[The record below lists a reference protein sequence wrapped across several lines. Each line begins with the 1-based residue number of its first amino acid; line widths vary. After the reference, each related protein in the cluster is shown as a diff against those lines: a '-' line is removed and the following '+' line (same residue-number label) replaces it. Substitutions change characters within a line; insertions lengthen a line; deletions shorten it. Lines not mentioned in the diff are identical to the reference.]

1 MVQKKKSDEQDVLVV
16 RDEKTGEISVVA
28 GLSRDGTPKRAPA
41 KAENTSDFLRFDRN
55 SDLMDSFFRN
65 FFRQCKEPSRFG
77 FYRIAADQAENLLG
91 VMKELLKDPE
101 ANKEILSAHKVDT
114 SNYEKEA
121 KQSEGQAK
129 ETASSDDASKT
140 QANTEKENVSSEQT
154 NEKENDME
162 QKPEQTVNEQQTEQ
176 TATEQQAQTAP
187 GVKQNLISGNDVNL
201 QELGA
206 KYGIDFNSMNE
217 KDMKALLNY
226 GKTGLVIVKPTFGG
240 EQIEIQARLSFRK
253 DDNDQ
258 LQLVPHFVRNEPK
271 LDVAYK
277 GYTFTPEDKKNL
289 LQNGNLGKVVD
300 FPDKNTGELRPH
312 FISIDRL
319 TNEIVDIPTNKVRI
333 PDTIGKTPITKDDK
347 RVLYSGLPLRKEI
360 ELANGRKFTPLLQ
373 VNVEQ
378 RGVEFVPGS
387 TRQAQGQKQNGDKK
401 QTADKQEQK
410 AEGDA
415 GGQKKQQDPNHWL
428 NEDGTIRRL
437 NTYFKK
443 ELTEQ
448 QKDDYVAGKTIEIK
462 EVPNK
467 NGSGTYTAY
476 VKFDFDK
483 MQPRSYRNNP
493 DLKQAKEQI
502 PTNENKVQVAVN
514 EQGKTHEATK
524 HTKEPLSPG
533 QSAPKNEKQQKE
545 QNAEEQKPKRKARS
559 VKM

>member
-1 MVQKKKSDEQDVLVV
+1 MGQKKKSDEQDVLVV

-65 FFRQCKEPSRFG
+65 FYRQCKEPSRFG
-77 FYRIAADQAENLLG
+77 FYRIAADQVENLLG

-162 QKPEQTVNEQQTEQ
+162 QKPEQ

-347 RVLYSGLPLRKEI
+347 RVLYSGIPLRKEI

-502 PTNENKVQVAVN
+502 PTNENKVQFAVN

-545 QNAEEQKPKRKARS
+545 QNAKEQKPKRKARS

>member
-77 FYRIAADQAENLLG
+77 FYRIAADQVENLLG

-162 QKPEQTVNEQQTEQ
+162 QKPEQTA
-176 TATEQQAQTAP
+176 TAQQAQTAP

-347 RVLYSGLPLRKEI
+347 RVLYSGIPLRKEI

-545 QNAEEQKPKRKARS
+545 QNGEEQKPKRKARS

>member
-41 KAENTSDFLRFDRN
+41 KAENTPDFLRFDRN

-77 FYRIAADQAENLLG
+77 FYRIAADQVVNLLG

-162 QKPEQTVNEQQTEQ
+162 QKPEQ

-347 RVLYSGLPLRKEI
+347 RVLYSGIPLRKEI

-378 RGVEFVPGS
+378 HGVEFVPGS

>member
-77 FYRIAADQAENLLG
+77 FYRIAADQVENLLG

-140 QANTEKENVSSEQT
+140 QANPEKENVSSEQT
-154 NEKENDME
+154 NEKKNDME
-162 QKPEQTVNEQQTEQ
+162 QKPEQ

-253 DDNDQ
+253 DDNDK

-347 RVLYSGLPLRKEI
+347 RVLYSGIPLRKEI

-502 PTNENKVQVAVN
+502 PTNENKTQVAVN

-524 HTKEPLSPG
+524 HTKDPLSPG

>member
-28 GLSRDGTPKRAPA
+28 GLSRDGTPKRVPA
-41 KAENTSDFLRFDRN
+41 KAENTPDFLRFDRN

-65 FFRQCKEPSRFG
+65 FYRQCKEPSRFG
-77 FYRIAADQAENLLG
+77 FYRIAADQVENLLG

-154 NEKENDME
+154 NEKKNDME
-162 QKPEQTVNEQQTEQ
+162 QKPEQT
-176 TATEQQAQTAP
+176 ATEQQTPTAP

-226 GKTGLVIVKPTFGG
+226 GKTGLVIVKPIFGG

-253 DDNDQ
+253 DDNDK

-347 RVLYSGLPLRKEI
+347 RVLYSGIPLRKEI

-493 DLKQAKEQI
+493 DLKQAKKQI

-524 HTKEPLSPG
+524 HTKNPLSPG

-545 QNAEEQKPKRKARS
+545 QNAEAQKPKRKARS

>member
-41 KAENTSDFLRFDRN
+41 KAENTPDFLRFDRN

-77 FYRIAADQAENLLG
+77 FYRIAADQVENLLG

-162 QKPEQTVNEQQTEQ
+162 QKPEQ

-347 RVLYSGLPLRKEI
+347 RVLYSGIPLRKEI

-467 NGSGTYTAY
+467 NGNGTYTAY

-493 DLKQAKEQI
+493 DIKQAKEQI

>member
-65 FFRQCKEPSRFG
+65 FYRQCKEPSRFG
-77 FYRIAADQAENLLG
+77 FYRIAADQVGNLLG

-140 QANTEKENVSSEQT
+140 QANTEKENVPSEQT

-162 QKPEQTVNEQQTEQ
+162 QKPEQ

-206 KYGIDFNSMNE
+206 KYGIEFNSMNE

-347 RVLYSGLPLRKEI
+347 RVLYSGIPLRKEI

-524 HTKEPLSPG
+524 HTKDPLSPG

>member
-65 FFRQCKEPSRFG
+65 FYRQCKEPSRFG
-77 FYRIAADQAENLLG
+77 FYRIAADQVENLLG

-162 QKPEQTVNEQQTEQ
+162 QKPEQ

-347 RVLYSGLPLRKEI
+347 RVLYSGIPLRKEI

-493 DLKQAKEQI
+493 DIKQAKEQI
-502 PTNENKVQVAVN
+502 RTNENKGQVAVN

-524 HTKEPLSPG
+524 HTKDPLSPG

-545 QNAEEQKPKRKARS
+545 QNAEGQKPKRKARS

>member
-28 GLSRDGTPKRAPA
+28 GLSRDGTPKRVPA
-41 KAENTSDFLRFDRN
+41 KAENTPDFLRFDRN

-77 FYRIAADQAENLLG
+77 FYRIAADQVENLLG

-162 QKPEQTVNEQQTEQ
+162 KKPEQ

-206 KYGIDFNSMNE
+206 KYGIDFNNMNE

-258 LQLVPHFVRNEPK
+258 LQLVSHFVRNEPK

-347 RVLYSGLPLRKEI
+347 RVLYSGIPLRKEI

-387 TRQAQGQKQNGDKK
+387 TREAQGQKQNGDKK

>member
-77 FYRIAADQAENLLG
+77 FYRIAADQVENLLG

-129 ETASSDDASKT
+129 ETSSSDDASKT

-162 QKPEQTVNEQQTEQ
+162 QKPEQ

-347 RVLYSGLPLRKEI
+347 RVLYSGIPLRKEI

>member
-41 KAENTSDFLRFDRN
+41 KAENTPDFLRFDRN

-77 FYRIAADQAENLLG
+77 FYRIAADQVENLLG

-154 NEKENDME
+154 NEKKNDME
-162 QKPEQTVNEQQTEQ
+162 QKPEQ
-176 TATEQQAQTAP
+176 TATEQQAQTAS
-187 GVKQNLISGNDVNL
+187 GVKQNLINGNDVNL

-300 FPDKNTGELRPH
+300 FPDKKTGELRPH

-347 RVLYSGLPLRKEI
+347 RVLYSGIPLRKEI

-462 EVPNK
+462 DVPNK

-524 HTKEPLSPG
+524 HTKDPLSPG

>member
-41 KAENTSDFLRFDRN
+41 KSENTSDFLRFDRN

-77 FYRIAADQAENLLG
+77 FYRIAADQVENLLG

-162 QKPEQTVNEQQTEQ
+162 QKPEQ

-347 RVLYSGLPLRKEI
+347 RVLYSGIPLRKEI

-373 VNVEQ
+373 VNMEQ

-387 TRQAQGQKQNGDKK
+387 TRQAQGQKQNGAKK

-524 HTKEPLSPG
+524 HTKDPLSPG

>member
-1 MVQKKKSDEQDVLVV
+1 MGQKKKSDEQDVLVV

-77 FYRIAADQAENLLG
+77 FYRIAADQVENLLG

-162 QKPEQTVNEQQTEQ
+162 QKPEQ

-347 RVLYSGLPLRKEI
+347 RVLYSGIPLRKEI

-410 AEGDA
+410 AEGDV

-514 EQGKTHEATK
+514 EQGKTNEATK
-524 HTKEPLSPG
+524 HTKEPLKPG

-545 QNAEEQKPKRKARS
+545 QTAEAQKPKRKARS

>member
-1 MVQKKKSDEQDVLVV
+1 MVKKKKSDEQDVLVV

-65 FFRQCKEPSRFG
+65 FFRQCKKPSRFG
-77 FYRIAADQAENLLG
+77 FYRIAADQVENLLG

-162 QKPEQTVNEQQTEQ
+162 QKPEQ

-347 RVLYSGLPLRKEI
+347 RVLYSGIPLRKEI

-410 AEGDA
+410 AEGDT

-524 HTKEPLSPG
+524 HTKDPLSPG
-533 QSAPKNEKQQKE
+533 QSAPKNDKQQKE

>member
-162 QKPEQTVNEQQTEQ
+162 QKPEQ

-347 RVLYSGLPLRKEI
+347 RVLYSGIPLRKEI

-437 NTYFKK
+437 HTYFKK

>member
-1 MVQKKKSDEQDVLVV
+1 MVQKKKSDEHDVLVV

-41 KAENTSDFLRFDRN
+41 KAENTPDFLRFDRN

-77 FYRIAADQAENLLG
+77 FYRIAADQVENLLG

-162 QKPEQTVNEQQTEQ
+162 QKPEQ

-347 RVLYSGLPLRKEI
+347 RVLYSGIPLRKEI

-493 DLKQAKEQI
+493 DFKQAKEQI
-502 PTNENKVQVAVN
+502 PTNENKTQVAVN
-514 EQGKTHEATK
+514 EQGKTNEATK
-524 HTKEPLSPG
+524 HTKEPLKPG

-545 QNAEEQKPKRKARS
+545 QTAEAQKPKRKARS

>member
-41 KAENTSDFLRFDRN
+41 KADNTPDFLRFDRN

-77 FYRIAADQAENLLG
+77 FYRIAADQVENLLG

-101 ANKEILSAHKVDT
+101 ANEEILSAHKVDT

-154 NEKENDME
+154 NEKKNDME
-162 QKPEQTVNEQQTEQ
+162 QKPEQ

-289 LQNGNLGKVVD
+289 LQNGNLGKIVD

-347 RVLYSGLPLRKEI
+347 RVLYSGIPLRKEI

-387 TRQAQGQKQNGDKK
+387 TRQAQGQKQEGDKK
-401 QTADKQEQK
+401 QNADKQERK
-410 AEGDA
+410 AEGDT

-533 QSAPKNEKQQKE
+533 QSAPKNEEQQKE

>member
-41 KAENTSDFLRFDRN
+41 KAENTPDFLRFDRN

-65 FFRQCKEPSRFG
+65 FYRQCKEPSRFG
-77 FYRIAADQAENLLG
+77 FYRIAADQVENLLG

-162 QKPEQTVNEQQTEQ
+162 QKPEQT
-176 TATEQQAQTAP
+176 ATEQQAQTAP

-226 GKTGLVIVKPTFGG
+226 GKTGLVIVKPTFGS

-347 RVLYSGLPLRKEI
+347 RVLYSGIPLRKEI

-524 HTKEPLSPG
+524 HTKDPLSPG

>member
-28 GLSRDGTPKRAPA
+28 GLSRNGTPKRAPA

-77 FYRIAADQAENLLG
+77 FYRIAADQVENLLG

-162 QKPEQTVNEQQTEQ
+162 QKPEQ

-347 RVLYSGLPLRKEI
+347 RVLYSGIPLRKEI

-533 QSAPKNEKQQKE
+533 QSAPKNEKQQKK

>member
-77 FYRIAADQAENLLG
+77 FYRIAADQVENLLG

-114 SNYEKEA
+114 SNYETEA

-162 QKPEQTVNEQQTEQ
+162 QKPEQ

-347 RVLYSGLPLRKEI
+347 RVLYSGIPLRKEI

-410 AEGDA
+410 AESDA

-524 HTKEPLSPG
+524 HTKDPLSPG

>member
-41 KAENTSDFLRFDRN
+41 KAENTPDFLRFDRN

-77 FYRIAADQAENLLG
+77 FYRIAADQVENLLG

-162 QKPEQTVNEQQTEQ
+162 QKPEQT
-176 TATEQQAQTAP
+176 ATEQQAQTAP

-253 DDNDQ
+253 DDDDQ

-347 RVLYSGLPLRKEI
+347 RVLYSGIPLRKEI

-524 HTKEPLSPG
+524 HTKDPLSPG

>member
-41 KAENTSDFLRFDRN
+41 KAENTPDFLRFDRN

-65 FFRQCKEPSRFG
+65 FYRQCKEPSRFG
-77 FYRIAADQAENLLG
+77 FYRIAADQVENLLG

-162 QKPEQTVNEQQTEQ
+162 QKPEQ

-347 RVLYSGLPLRKEI
+347 RVLYSGIPLRKEI

-524 HTKEPLSPG
+524 HTKELLSPG

>member
-77 FYRIAADQAENLLG
+77 FYRIAADQVENLLG

-162 QKPEQTVNEQQTEQ
+162 QKPEQ

-347 RVLYSGLPLRKEI
+347 RVLYSGIPLRKEI

-410 AEGDA
+410 AEGDV

-502 PTNENKVQVAVN
+502 PTNENKTQVAVN
-514 EQGKTHEATK
+514 EQGKTNEATK
-524 HTKEPLSPG
+524 HTKEPLKPG

-545 QNAEEQKPKRKARS
+545 QTAEAQKPKRKARS

>member
-1 MVQKKKSDEQDVLVV
+1 MIKIKMAKKKDEKDVLIV

-77 FYRIAADQAENLLG
+77 FYRIAADQVENLLG

-162 QKPEQTVNEQQTEQ
+162 QKPEQT
-176 TATEQQAQTAP
+176 ATEQQAQTAS

-333 PDTIGKTPITKDDK
+333 PDTIGKTPISKDDK
-347 RVLYSGLPLRKEI
+347 RVLYSGIPLRKEI

-401 QTADKQEQK
+401 QTVDKQEQK

>member
-1 MVQKKKSDEQDVLVV
+1 MAKKKDEKDVLVV

-41 KAENTSDFLRFDRN
+41 KAENTPDFLRFDRN

-77 FYRIAADQAENLLG
+77 FYRIAADQVENLLG

-162 QKPEQTVNEQQTEQ
+162 QKPEQ

-347 RVLYSGLPLRKEI
+347 RVLYSGIPLRKEI

-524 HTKEPLSPG
+524 HTKDPLSPG

-545 QNAEEQKPKRKARS
+545 QNAEEQKPKRKTRS

>member
-41 KAENTSDFLRFDRN
+41 KAENTPDFLRFDRN

-77 FYRIAADQAENLLG
+77 FYRIAADQMENLLG

-154 NEKENDME
+154 NEKKNDME
-162 QKPEQTVNEQQTEQ
+162 QKPEQ

-347 RVLYSGLPLRKEI
+347 RVLYSGIPLRKEI

>member
-41 KAENTSDFLRFDRN
+41 KAENTPDFLRFDRN

-65 FFRQCKEPSRFG
+65 FYRQCKEPSRFG

-162 QKPEQTVNEQQTEQ
+162 QKPEQTA
-176 TATEQQAQTAP
+176 TAQQAQTAP

-347 RVLYSGLPLRKEI
+347 RVLYSGIPLRKEI

-524 HTKEPLSPG
+524 HTKDPLSPG

-545 QNAEEQKPKRKARS
+545 QNAEGQKPKRKARS

>member
-41 KAENTSDFLRFDRN
+41 KAENTPDFLRFDRN

-77 FYRIAADQAENLLG
+77 FYRIAADQVENLLG

-162 QKPEQTVNEQQTEQ
+162 QKPEQ

-258 LQLVPHFVRNEPK
+258 LQLVPHFVRSEPK

-347 RVLYSGLPLRKEI
+347 RVLYSGIPLRKEI

-448 QKDDYVAGKTIEIK
+448 QKDDYVAGKTIEIR

-514 EQGKTHEATK
+514 EQGKPHEATK

>member
-16 RDEKTGEISVVA
+16 RDEKTGEISVIA

-41 KAENTSDFLRFDRN
+41 KAENTPDFLRFDRN

-77 FYRIAADQAENLLG
+77 FYRIAADQVENLLG

-162 QKPEQTVNEQQTEQ
+162 QKPEQ

-347 RVLYSGLPLRKEI
+347 RVLYSGIPLRKEI

-410 AEGDA
+410 AEGDT

-524 HTKEPLSPG
+524 HTKDPLSPG

>member
-77 FYRIAADQAENLLG
+77 FYRIAADQVENLLG

-140 QANTEKENVSSEQT
+140 QANTEKENVSSEQA

-162 QKPEQTVNEQQTEQ
+162 QKPEQTATGQKSQ
-176 TATEQQAQTAP
+176 TASDA
-187 GVKQNLISGNDVNL
+187 KQNLISGNDVNL

-206 KYGIDFNSMNE
+206 KYGIDFNNMNE

-347 RVLYSGLPLRKEI
+347 RVLYSGIPLRKEI

-524 HTKEPLSPG
+524 HTKDPLSPG